1 MTEHVMKLR
10 HLQSLQ
16 LDTTNDFEEP
26 RDLRLKRLSGLQ
38 NLSRL
43 CLHGRIDNP
52 FFIINTNRLPQSL
65 TDLTLSASGLLDDP
79 MPALEKLK
87 MLERLSLYSGSYTGK
102 SMSCS
107 KGGFPQLHVLN
118 FWMLKELE
126 EWNVVEEAMPNL
138 KKLEIRSCYSLKV
151 PNGLRHLK
159 TLGELK
165 LRDMSVKFTSEI
177 EETKE
182 KIWADIAFS
191 PAIIID
197 EPYSTPNGA

>member
-1 MTEHVMKLR
+1 MSR
-10 HLQSLQ
+10 PQ
-16 LDTTNDFEEP
+16 
-26 RDLRLKRLSGLQ
+26 DLKATFLSGLENIS
-38 NLSRL
+38 NLYLFGKLEMIS
-43 CLHGRIDNP
+43 ISE
-52 FFIINTNRLPQSL
+52 LPQSL
-65 TDLTLSASGLLDDP
+65 SDLTLSASRLSDDP
-79 MPALEKLK
+79 MPELEKLPK
-87 MLERLSLYSGSYTGK
+87 LKCLSLYAGSYIGK

-107 KGGFPQLHVLN
+107 KGGFLQLPVLN
-118 FWMLKELE
+118 FLKLKELE

-182 KIWADIAFS
+182 KIWADIAIP

-197 EPYSTPNGA
+197 EPYSTPNEA